1 MQRSALF
8 VVLVACGLATPSVFA
23 DTKPVPESEAQ
34 AAGQTHHQPRTE
46 TTSPTHT
53 NEKATPGT
61 GKQNPDAGR
70 AGTKSNTKVDLNKAD
85 VAMLVKELGV
95 NKGDAEAIVNH
106 RKVSGK
112 PYKSVDDLKKVAGVK
127 PDTIERISGM
137 VQYEG
142 SAAGAPS
149 DAPPDKGTAQDPGD
163 ATGAG
168 GMKGPGVGKDSGGM

>member
-8 VVLVACGLATPSVFA
+8 AALVTCGLVTPPVLA
-23 DTKPVPESEAQ
+23 GTQPVPESEAQ
-34 AAGQTHHQPRTE
+34 AAAQTHHQPRTE

-70 AGTKSNTKVDLNKAD
+70 AGTKSNSKVDLNKAD
-85 VAMLVKELGV
+85 VAMLVKELAV

-106 RKVSGK
+106 RKVSG
-112 PYKSVDDLKKVAGVK
+112 PYKSVDDLKKVAGIK
-127 PDTIERISGM
+127 PDTVERISGM

-142 SAAGAPS
+142 SAAGAPAM
-149 DAPPDKGTAQDPGD
+149 APTDKGTMQDPGN

-168 GMKGPGVGKDSGGM
+168 GVKNPGVGKDSGGM

>member
-1 MQRSALF
+1 MQRSAF
-8 VVLVACGLATPSVFA
+8 YAAIVACGLASPTLFA

-34 AAGQTHHQPRTE
+34 SPAPTHHQPMTE
-46 TTSPTHT
+46 SIAPTHE

-70 AGTKSNTKVDLNKAD
+70 AGTKSNTKVDLNEAD
-85 VAMLVKELGV
+85 EAMLVKELEL

-106 RKVSGK
+106 RKVTG
-112 PYKSVDDLKKVAGVK
+112 PYKSVADLKKVAGLK

-137 VQYEG
+137 VAYQG

-149 DAPPDKGTAQDPGD
+149 MAPADKGTQQDPG
-163 ATGAG
+163 TEKGAG
-168 GMKGPGVGKDSGGM
+168 GMKEKGVGKDSGGM